1 MAKKKA
7 TKKVVR
13 KAAVKK
19 LVKKDKKEIVRK
31 TAVRAVQSKK
41 ISVKT
46 LVKHQPLKSTREGFG
61 EALVELGKSN
71 KNVVVLC
78 GDLTESVKAEEF
90 AQQHPE
96 RFFQCGVAE
105 ANMVGMAAGL
115 ALEGKIPFVTS
126 FGSFVPNRCLDHIRQ
141 SVCYNQANAK
151 VASTHC
157 GLITG
162 EDGATHQPLEDI
174 AIMRALPGMTVLVP
188 ADFNEAKKATLA
200 AARVHGPVYIRLA
213 RPGTEMITLE
223 RSEFKLGKLSVLREG
238 KDLAIIGCGPI
249 LEQAMRAA
257 KELEKRKIKVKVINC
272 HTLKP
277 IDAEGLVAVA
287 RETGAVLT
295 VEDHQVYGGLGG
307 AVAEVLG
314 QSKVAV
320 PLEILGIRNAFGES
334 GKPWE
339 LLKKHGLDSLSIAA
353 AAEKLLKRKG
363 ELLS

>member
-7 TKKVVR
+7 IKKAVR
-13 KAAVKK
+13 KVIVKK
-19 LVKKDKKEIVRK
+19 PIKKETTRKLVAKIVPI
-31 TAVRAVQSKK
+31 KK
-41 ISVKT
+41 PLIKQVM
-46 LVKHQPLKSTREGFG
+46 KHPALKSTREGFG
-61 EALVELGKSN
+61 EAISDLGIAN

-78 GDLTESVKAEEF
+78 ADLTESVRVNDF
-90 AQQHPE
+90 AKHHPA

-141 SVCYNQANAK
+141 SVCYNQTNVK
-151 VASTHC
+151 FASTHC

-200 AARVHGPVYIRLA
+200 AARVHGPVYIRLT
-213 RPGTEMITLE
+213 RPGTEMITSE

-249 LEQAMRAA
+249 LEQVMLAA
-257 KELEKRKIKVKVINC
+257 KELEKKKIKVKVVNC

-277 IDAEGLVAVA
+277 IDVEGLVAMA

-307 AVAEVLG
+307 AVAEVLR
-314 QSKVAV
+314 QRISV
-320 PLEILGIRNAFGES
+320 PLEILGVKNSFGES
-334 GKPWE
+334 GKPLE
-339 LLKKHGLDSLSIAA
+339 LLKKHGLDFISIAA
-353 AAEKLLKRKG
+353 AAEKLLKRKQG
-363 ELLS
+363 LLP

>member
-1 MAKKKA
+1 MAKKKV

-19 LVKKDKKEIVRK
+19 LIKKEVVRK
-31 TAVRAVQSKK
+31 IAAK
-41 ISVKT
+41 SVPMKRPVT
-46 LVKHQPLKSTREGFG
+46 KLLVKHQTLKSTRDGFG
-61 EALVELGKSN
+61 EALIELGKVN
-71 KNVVVLC
+71 KNIVVLC
-78 GDLTESVKAEEF
+78 ADLTESVRATEF
-90 AQQHPE
+90 AKQYPE

-141 SVCYNQANAK
+141 SVCYNQANVK
-151 VASTHC
+151 FVSTHC

-200 AARVHGPVYIRLA
+200 AARVHGPVYIRLT
-213 RPGTEMITLE
+213 RPGTEMITSE
-223 RSEFKLGKLSVLREG
+223 RSEFKLGKLSVLGEG
-238 KDLAIIGCGPI
+238 KDLTIIGCGPI
-249 LEQAMRAA
+249 LEQVMLAA
-257 KELEKRKIKVKVINC
+257 KELEKKKIKVKVVNC

-277 IDAEGLVAVA
+277 IDAEGLAAAA

-314 QSKVAV
+314 QRISV
-320 PLEILGIRNAFGES
+320 PLEILGVKNSFGES
-334 GKPWE
+334 GKPLE
-339 LLKKHGLDSLSIAA
+339 LLRKHGLDAISIAA
-353 AAEKLLKRKG
+353 AAEKLLKRKQG
-363 ELLS
+363 LLP